1 MTKEQCYEDNSIIN
15 STINSK
21 IKNDIDSDNGIAVP
35 KEYEM
40 VKVPKFVVDSM
51 KERLKVKS
59 KELKELRSKHSEA
72 SQKVGHKN
80 YQIDKLRE
88 EKKYLVAQCRDIQR
102 RYETL
107 HKKSKVVTVANTTL
121 SKQNKVLKKNY
132 LTDNDLKDTNNMLL
146 AKLEGAKK
154 LQKPLIK

>member
-35 KEYEM
+35 KECQM

-59 KELKELRSKHSEA
+59 KELKDLISKHSEA
-72 SQKVGHKN
+72 SQ
-80 YQIDKLRE
+80 
-88 EKKYLVAQCRDIQR
+88 
-102 RYETL
+102 
-107 HKKSKVVTVANTTL
+107 
-121 SKQNKVLKKNY
+121 
-132 LTDNDLKDTNNMLL
+132 
-146 AKLEGAKK
+146 
-154 LQKPLIK
+154 